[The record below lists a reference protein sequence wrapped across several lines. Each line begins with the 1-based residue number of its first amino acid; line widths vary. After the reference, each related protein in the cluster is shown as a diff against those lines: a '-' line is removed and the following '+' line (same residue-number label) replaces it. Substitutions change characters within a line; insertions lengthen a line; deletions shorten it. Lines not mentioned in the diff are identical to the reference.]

1 MDEQRNRVPELISA
15 ETSPWNMALSLLP
28 TTSAF
33 LAPVAPRGVVMAR
46 SSIIMAPV
54 NDLPGKYALN
64 GEVTP
69 ISHCNST
76 PRCCPAAATDTVAA
90 GGSRSWRQ
98 SQLMPAAAGMAVATP
113 FSPHNVY
120 PSTVHISLLAS
131 HHATWIRPI

>member
-98 SQLMPAAAGMAVATP
+98 SQLAAVAAD
-113 FSPHNVY
+113 
-120 PSTVHISLLAS
+120 AS
-131 HHATWIRPI
+131 RSWHGGSHTLFAA